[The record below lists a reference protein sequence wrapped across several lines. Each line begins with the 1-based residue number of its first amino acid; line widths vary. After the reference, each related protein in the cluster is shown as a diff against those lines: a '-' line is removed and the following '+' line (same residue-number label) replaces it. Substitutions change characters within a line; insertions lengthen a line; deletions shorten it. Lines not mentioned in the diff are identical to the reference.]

1 MNGTHTAAQRRF
13 LALVAGL
20 ECVICRRFPE
30 LRTGKHAEVHH
41 IASGSSRQNHW
52 LVAPLCPEHHRG
64 GSGLHGL
71 GTKRF
76 CSLYRIPHEIEYGLM
91 AFVQEDLC
99 EKLTL
104 RKVA

>member
-1 MNGTHTAAQRRF
+1 M
-13 LALVAGL
+13 ALVAGMDCL
-20 ECVICRRFPE
+20 ICRRFPD
-30 LRTGKHAEVHH
+30 LRTGKHVEVHH
-41 IASGSSRQNHW
+41 IASGSSRQNNW

-76 CSLYRIPHEIEYGLM
+76 CSLYRVPHDSEYGLI
-91 AFVQEDLC
+91 AWVNEHLC